1 MGSISIIL
9 PLPLKDGS
17 ILAVATEADNAIRFW
32 DLESNSVI
40 RTLEGHTMPIQ
51 SLLYIEDFE
60 IFVSVGI
67 SNIIFWNID
76 KS

>member
-17 ILAVATEADNAIRFW
+17 ILAVVTEADNAIRFW